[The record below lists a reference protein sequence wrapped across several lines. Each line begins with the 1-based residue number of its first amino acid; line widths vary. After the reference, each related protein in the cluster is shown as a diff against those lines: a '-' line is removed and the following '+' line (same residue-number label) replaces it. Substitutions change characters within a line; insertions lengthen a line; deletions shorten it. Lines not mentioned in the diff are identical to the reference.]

1 MEDRRFTEF
10 KGNFI
15 TDNLKNK
22 TALVERAFKTGG
34 LFSDAGYIWENVHNL
49 ETNECPECGE
59 DCTPFFFFRED
70 EYGDTIVKCTSCGCE
85 FYEPE
90 FKHSIKTIYRWY
102 ELSEFARKLFDL
114 LHVPIL
120 ETEDGYYWGNTD
132 CCSTL
137 MENYIIN
144 EICLGIYNK

>member
-70 EYGDTIVKCTSCGCE
+70 EDGDTIVKCTSCGCE

-102 ELSEFARKLFDL
+102 EISEFALKLFEL

-132 CCSTL
+132 FRSTL
-137 MENYIIN
+137 MENDIIN
-144 EICLGIYNK
+144 EICLGIYTK

>member
-70 EYGDTIVKCTSCGCE
+70 EDGDTIVKCTSCGCE

-90 FKHSIKTIYRWY
+90 FKHPI
-102 ELSEFARKLFDL
+102 KLFINGMNFL
-114 LHVPIL
+114 NLHLNFLIL
-120 ETEDGYYWGNTD
+120 
-132 CCSTL
+132 CMFQFL
-137 MENYIIN
+137 KQKMVIIG
-144 EICLGIYNK
+144 EILIVAPH

>member
-1 MEDRRFTEF
+1 MEDRRFNEF
-10 KGNFI
+10 KSNFI
-15 TDNLKNK
+15 TDNIKNK
-22 TALVERAFKTGG
+22 TALIERAFKTGG
-34 LFSDAGYIWENVHNL
+34 LFSDAGYIWENVQNL

-59 DCTPFFFFRED
+59 DCTPFFFFRENED
-70 EYGDTIVKCTSCGCE
+70 GDTIVKCTFCGCE

-102 ELSEFARKLFDL
+102 ELSEFALKLFDL
-114 LHVPIL
+114 MQVPIL

>member
-34 LFSDAGYIWENVHNL
+34 LFSDAVYIWENVHNL

-70 EYGDTIVKCTSCGCE
+70 EDGDTIVKCTSCGCE

-102 ELSEFARKLFDL
+102 EISEFALKLFEL

-132 CCSTL
+132 FRSTL
-137 MENYIIN
+137 MENDIIN
-144 EICLGIYNK
+144 EICLGIYTK

>member
-1 MEDRRFTEF
+1 MEDRRFNEF
-10 KGNFI
+10 KSNFI

-22 TALVERAFKTGG
+22 TALVKRAFKTGG
-34 LFSDAGYIWENVHNL
+34 LFSDAGYIWENVHDL
-49 ETNECPECGE
+49 ETNECPECDE
-59 DCTPFFFFRED
+59 NFAPFFFFRED
-70 EYGDTIVKCTSCGCE
+70 EDGDTIVKCTSCGCE
-85 FYEPE
+85 FYESE

-102 ELSEFARKLFDL
+102 ELSEFALKLFDL
-114 LHVPIL
+114 LQVPIL

-137 MENYIIN
+137 MENDTIN